1 MPIKDMRPGLKGR
14 AGHRTVTVRGTRG
27 RTFNGTVATRTN
39 ATTLNVKVRS
49 GAHRPLVSGATK
61 GTMTK
66 TANTWVDRLSS

>member
-1 MPIKDMRPGLKGR
+1 MPIKDLSPGLKKRTGY
-14 AGHRTVTVRGTRG
+14 RTVTVRGSRG
-27 RTFNGTVATRTN
+27 RTFNGTVTTRTN

-49 GAHRPLVSGATK
+49 GAHRPTVTGSTK